1 MKLISG
7 LSLSDR
13 IGGGGGLPPV
23 FIFRY
28 WDTAGMMWWFLMR
41 CRAEPGCCQSHR
53 EKEWLRESKVATWC
67 SGNQFCLSFSVPLI
81 NFLLLPHNWIT
92 KSGLLLFSQETPA
105 MFWIQFVWVSF
116 WNAVHMN
123 VCSSWIAWK
132 KVATGKLPSCWAAT
146 ANQHSNF

>member
-1 MKLISG
+1 MGCLCQIEW
-7 LSLSDR
+7 
-13 IGGGGGLPPV
+13 GGGRGLPPV

-81 NFLLLPHNWIT
+81 NLLLLPHNWIT
-92 KSGLLLFSQETPA
+92 KTGLLFFSPRNTCY
-105 MFWIQFVWVSF
+105 VLDTVCVSLLLKCSAYECVKF
-116 WNAVHMN
+116 MN
-123 VCSSWIAWK
+123 SMK
-132 KVATGKLPSCWAAT
+132 KGGDRQVAILLGAT
-146 ANQHSNF
+146 ANQHSSF